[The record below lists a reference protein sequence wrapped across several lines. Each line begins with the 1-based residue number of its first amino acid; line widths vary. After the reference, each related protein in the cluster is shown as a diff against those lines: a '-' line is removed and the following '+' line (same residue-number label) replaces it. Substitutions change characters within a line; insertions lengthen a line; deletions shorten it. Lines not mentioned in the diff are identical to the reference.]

1 MNMYDSIFVPTD
13 GSTTAVAAAEG
24 AVSLARRFD
33 ATVHAVHVVNL
44 RNVRPTDEQLVA
56 DLRRFGENIAEEVAE
71 LATEA
76 GVEATTSVLET
87 RGRVHRTIIEAATE
101 RETDCIVMGTH
112 GRTGLARV
120 ALGSV
125 AERTLRESPVPVVT
139 VSEDA
144 QFAPEFE
151 RVLVPTDGSDGARAA
166 GEHAVELAAASGASL
181 DAVYVLD
188 ANAVGYELASTTIR
202 DALEE
207 RGQRSVEQV
216 LELAADA
223 DLQVETA
230 VLHGTIA
237 RSIVD
242 YADEHDADCIVM
254 GTHGR
259 TGAERVLLGSVAE
272 RVVRLAG
279 VPVVGVKAPEMVER
293 AKEE

>member
-1 MNMYDSIFVPTD
+1 MYDSILVPTD
-13 GSTTAVAAAEG
+13 GSNAAVAAAEG

-33 ATVHAVHVVNL
+33 ATVHAVHVVEF
-44 RNVRPTDEQLVA
+44 RNVRSTDEQLVA
-56 DLRRFGENIAEEVAE
+56 DLRRFGERLVDEVEE
-71 LATEA
+71 LASEA

-87 RGRVHRTIIEAATE
+87 RGRVHRTIIEAAGE

-112 GRTGLARV
+112 GRTALARI
-120 ALGSV
+120 ALGSI

-144 QFAPEFE
+144 DFAPEFE
-151 RVLVPTDGSDGARAA
+151 RVLVPTDGSDGARTAA
-166 GEHAVELAAASGASL
+166 EHGIELAAASGAAL

-188 ANAVGYELASTTIR
+188 TNAIGYELASTTIR

-207 RGQRSVEQV
+207 RGQRSVQQV

-279 VPVVGVKAPEMVER
+279 VPVIGVKAPEMVEM
-293 AKEE
+293 ANEK

>member
-1 MNMYDSIFVPTD
+1 MYDSILVPTD
-13 GSTTAVAAAEG
+13 GSNAAVAAAEG

-33 ATVHAVHVVNL
+33 ATVHAVHVVEF
-44 RNVRPTDEQLVA
+44 RNVQPTDEKLVA
-56 DLRRFGENIAEEVAE
+56 DLRRFGENIVGEVAE
-71 LATEA
+71 LAAEA

-87 RGRVHRTIIEAATE
+87 HGKPHRAIIEAATE
-101 RETDCIVMGTH
+101 READCIVMGTH

-144 QFAPEFE
+144 DFAPEFE

-166 GEHAVELAAASGASL
+166 AEHAVELAAASDAAL
-181 DAVYVLD
+181 DVVSVLD

-207 RGQRSVEQV
+207 RGRRSVQQV
-216 LELAADA
+216 LELAADT

-230 VLHGTIA
+230 VLQGTVA
-237 RSIVD
+237 RSIVE
-242 YADEHDADCIVM
+242 YADEHDADCIVI

-272 RVVRLAG
+272 RVVRLAS
-279 VPVVGVKAPEMVER
+279 VPVIGVKAPEMVEM
-293 AKEE
+293 ANEK

>member
-1 MNMYDSIFVPTD
+1 MYDSILVPTD
-13 GSTTAVAAAEG
+13 GSPAAVAAAEG

-33 ATVHAVHVVNL
+33 ATVHAVHVVEF
-44 RNVRPTDEQLVA
+44 RNVRSTDEQLVA
-56 DLRRFGENIAEEVAE
+56 DLRRFGENIVGEVAE
-71 LATEA
+71 LAAEA

-87 RGRVHRTIIEAATE
+87 RGEPHRTIIEAATE
-101 RETDCIVMGTH
+101 GEADCIVMGTH

-144 QFAPEFE
+144 DFAPEFE

-166 GEHAVELAAASGASL
+166 AEHAVELAAASDAAL
-181 DAVYVLD
+181 DVVSVLD

-207 RGQRSVEQV
+207 RGRRSVQQV
-216 LELAADA
+216 LELAADT

-230 VLHGTIA
+230 VLQGTVA
-237 RSIVD
+237 RSIVE
-242 YADEHDADCIVM
+242 YADEHDADCIVI

-272 RVVRLAG
+272 RVVRLAS
-279 VPVVGVKAPEMVER
+279 VPVIGVKAPGMVEM
-293 AKEE
+293 ANEK